1 MFSKIFVRSV
11 LIAIVVATVWLLS
24 WTWTTAGLQNLA
36 QRVALSIIEGS
47 ILLASLSLLIE
58 SFISFVNLEVK
69 RGSWRYRLYGF
80 WLIDL
85 DEDTNQRLPSV
96 NSRTCAMFGA
106 RSFALSILTLFTAAI
121 LTSLFQIIKEIIS
134 FLFNPYVPPVD
145 WLVAG
150 KYTGLIVV
158 GFIIAIFVI
167 QYIEWLNKKLTD
179 TAIVIQTTVWILSAS
194 ILFSLTMSIINIFA
208 PIDNSPFYLMFF
220 YGMMACLMLAAFV
233 GTVLGL
239 GFGIYKLAGQAAK
252 RYPVLESTWNQVCPV
267 RTINFLD
274 N

>member
-11 LIAIVVATVWLLS
+11 LVAIIAAMVWSLS
-24 WTWTTAGLQNLA
+24 KTWTTSEFQNLA
-36 QRVALSIIEGS
+36 QIVTLSIIES
-47 ILLASLSLLIE
+47 SVLLASLSLLIE
-58 SFISFVNLEVK
+58 SFMSFVNLEIK
-69 RGSWRYRLYGF
+69 RGDWRYRLYGF

-85 DEDTNQRLPSV
+85 DEDRLPSV
-96 NSRTCAMFGA
+96 NARTCAMFGA

-121 LTSLFQIIKEIIS
+121 LTSLFQIIKEIIQ

-179 TAIVIQTTVWILSAS
+179 TVIVIQTTVWILSAS